1 MVNKSM
7 NLNNIER
14 NQLDY
19 ILTDVLPTE
28 LSEQFSYH
36 YFYEYLDTKHDEIN
50 EIIELIIKHKNENKE
65 VFNGNANWVSMP
77 LGYTIM
83 KQLHS
88 ERTISLLQPLG
99 AMQLFLFISAYQK
112 EMLTLLQKNSVFSLR
127 YHKKNNDL
135 YYKNRNKSV
144 TKYFADLSESTG
156 KEIIEQTGMYFNVG
170 PYKSIAAFTSSEEW
184 LVLNSK
190 YKYFIRTDYKA
201 CFDSIYTHTFNWII
215 GKDVN
220 DTKNFKN
227 GSIYSAIDRILM
239 NINARTSNGIVVGP
253 EFSRM
258 VAEMLLQTIDRD
270 VFCMLLN
277 KNIMVNENY
286 NIYRYVDDIFIFAD
300 SEKLANEI
308 VELYSGAARKYLL
321 RLNETKLSRNK
332 VPFVLDSWLNET
344 NLFTNRAVTL
354 LFNSKGERKAYVN
367 EHQSDQDEEKIL
379 PHLLKS
385 ESLSTSKRSIMNQF
399 NGLICKYESK
409 DRTIV
414 AYFLGTLLNKVG
426 RNKEKVRIFK
436 EDVSETVV
444 FNFLELALYVYSFFP
459 NYNNTQRLL
468 SIISYVKDEF
478 DIFERKDKL
487 QSLIERYAFIFDKAN
502 LNDIV
507 NLILFCRQAKIEIP
521 FRQEERIV
529 EQLVA
534 KDDPILWA
542 SYLLYSQ
549 YSRKYYSEI
558 RNIIGATLIERIDA
572 IVKTDSIYTYR
583 EFWWVLIFN
592 KSPHITA
599 TEQAKI
605 DAIIPHTVN
614 PPAGNAGAMLGKV
627 FVEFLRNSTE
637 QFFEWDINKTDFLRN
652 ITFKTR
658 QRSIFKNYQ
667 ENLSSLYWSSI

>member
-1 MVNKSM
+1 M
-7 NLNNIER
+7 NLDNIER

-19 ILTDVLPTE
+19 ILTDVLPSE

-36 YFYEYLDTKHDEIN
+36 YFYEYLVTKNDETN
-50 EIIELIIKHKNENKE
+50 EMIKLIIKLKNENKE
-65 VFNGNANWVSMP
+65 VFSGNRNWVTMP

-88 ERTISLLQPLG
+88 ERLISLLQPLG
-99 AMQLFLFISAYQK
+99 ALQLFLFISAYQK
-112 EMLTLLQKNSVFSLR
+112 EMLTLLQKNSIYSLR

-135 YYKNRNKSV
+135 YYKNKNKSV
-144 TKYFADLSESTG
+144 TKYFADLSDNTG
-156 KEIIEQTGMYFNVG
+156 KGIIEQTGIYFNIG

-227 GSIYSAIDRILM
+227 GSIYSAIDRVLM

-270 VFCMLLN
+270 VFSMLLN
-277 KNIMVNENY
+277 KSIVVDESY
-286 NIYRYVDDIFIFAD
+286 NIYRYVDDVFIFAD

-308 VELYSGAARKYLL
+308 VELYSEASRKYLL
-321 RLNETKLSRNK
+321 RLNDAKIYRNK
-332 VPFVLDSWLNET
+332 VPFVLEQWLNET

-354 LFNSKGERKAYVN
+354 LFNSKDERKKYVM
-367 EHQSDQDEEKIL
+367 EHQSDNTEEDFL
-379 PHLLKS
+379 PYLLKS
-385 ESLSTSKRSIMNQF
+385 ESLSVIKRIIMNQF
-399 NGLICKYESK
+399 NELICKYESK
-409 DRTIV
+409 DKTIV

-426 RNKEKVRIFK
+426 KNKKNVRIFK
-436 EDVSETVV
+436 DDISETVV
-444 FNFLELALYVYSFFP
+444 FNFLELVLYVYSFFP

-478 DIFERKDKL
+478 DIFEMRDKL
-487 QSLIERYAFIFDKAN
+487 QNLFERYSFIFEKSN

-507 NLILFCRQAKIEIP
+507 NIILFCHQAKIEIP
-521 FRQEERIV
+521 YRQEEKIV
-529 EQLVA
+529 EQLIV

-549 YSRKYYSEI
+549 YNSKYYNEI
-558 RNIIGATLIERIDA
+558 RNIIIETLLERIEA
-572 IVKTDSIYTYR
+572 IVKTESIYTYR

-592 KSPHITA
+592 KSPHILP
-599 TEQAKI
+599 TEQNKI
-605 DAIIPHTVN
+605 NGVISNIASNTAQN
-614 PPAGNAGAMLGKV
+614 PGDILGNI
-627 FVEFLRNSTE
+627 FLDFLKNNTN
-637 QFFEWDINKTDFLRN
+637 QFFEWDINKRDFLRS

-667 ENLSSLYWSSI
+667 ENLESLYWSSI

>member
-1 MVNKSM
+1 M

-190 YKYFIRTDYKA
+190 YKYFIR
-201 CFDSIYTHTFNWII
+201 
-215 GKDVN
+215 
-220 DTKNFKN
+220 
-227 GSIYSAIDRILM
+227 
-239 NINARTSNGIVVGP
+239 
-253 EFSRM
+253 
-258 VAEMLLQTIDRD
+258 
-270 VFCMLLN
+270 
-277 KNIMVNENY
+277 
-286 NIYRYVDDIFIFAD
+286 
-300 SEKLANEI
+300 
-308 VELYSGAARKYLL
+308 
-321 RLNETKLSRNK
+321 
-332 VPFVLDSWLNET
+332 
-344 NLFTNRAVTL
+344 
-354 LFNSKGERKAYVN
+354 
-367 EHQSDQDEEKIL
+367 
-379 PHLLKS
+379 
-385 ESLSTSKRSIMNQF
+385 
-399 NGLICKYESK
+399 
-409 DRTIV
+409 
-414 AYFLGTLLNKVG
+414 
-426 RNKEKVRIFK
+426 
-436 EDVSETVV
+436 
-444 FNFLELALYVYSFFP
+444 
-459 NYNNTQRLL
+459 
-468 SIISYVKDEF
+468 
-478 DIFERKDKL
+478 
-487 QSLIERYAFIFDKAN
+487 
-502 LNDIV
+502 
-507 NLILFCRQAKIEIP
+507 
-521 FRQEERIV
+521 
-529 EQLVA
+529 
-534 KDDPILWA
+534 
-542 SYLLYSQ
+542 
-549 YSRKYYSEI
+549 
-558 RNIIGATLIERIDA
+558 NIIGATLIERIDA